1 MVEKE
6 LRRFTTTELK
16 QFDGKEGRP
25 SYIAYNGK
33 IYDVSNSRLWNDG
46 KHAGRHFAGD
56 DLTPSMIN
64 APHDDIIFVKFP
76 IVGELSAEVPAMQNL
91 KQRLEG
97 LHLHPIVVHFSIA
110 YSIIISLLTLLYIFT
125 GETSFEAA
133 SYYMLIL
140 GFFTSPPCALSGVFS
155 WKVTYEGRMTKTFV
169 RKIVYTILLIAII
182 TAAFAWRTL
191 NPNIL
196 LAITNLSYIYLA
208 VIWSLVPIATIL
220 GHYGGKIVYS

>member
-1 MVEKE
+1 MAEKE
-6 LRRFTTTELK
+6 LRRFTIMELK

-25 SYIAYNGK
+25 SYIAYQGK
-33 IYDVSNSRLWNDG
+33 VYDVSNSRLWIDG

-56 DLTPSMIN
+56 DLTPGMIN
-64 APHDDIIFVKFP
+64 APHDDLIFAKFP
-76 IVGELSAEVPAMQNL
+76 IVGELITEIPAMQNL
-91 KQRLEG
+91 KQKLEG
-97 LHLHPIVVHFSIA
+97 LHIHPIVVHFSIA
-110 YSIIISLLTLLYIFT
+110 YSIIISLLTLLYVFT
-125 GETSFEAA
+125 GVTSFEAA

-140 GFFTSPPCALSGVFS
+140 GFLTGPPCALSGVFS
-155 WKVTYEGRMTKTFV
+155 WKVTYEGRRTKTFV

-182 TAAFAWRTL
+182 TAGFAWRTL

-196 LAITNLSYIYLA
+196 LSLTNLSYIYLA